1 MEIINNILINSM
13 HVILPFMIYLF
24 YIAYKNVDDEREDK
38 LAIIIT
44 IFSSMYICL
53 KFNKELLEGLPLIL
67 INTPLLISYYKKNNI
82 AILVSSIIIVLYSYN
97 FYSAYLYILI
107 IEYILYCNI
116 YKLLLKKTSI
126 NIYIITFSLIKTL
139 FMMIMLNLELKNTI
153 NNYLEIIFLGLVLC
167 IVTIII
173 INLEKK
179 AEDIIKIN
187 MLAKE
192 TLKEKQIRKMLFQI
206 THEIKNPIAVC
217 KGYLDMFDT
226 NNKDHAKKYI
236 PIMKEEVNKVL
247 ILLEDFLS
255 MNKVKL
261 KKDILDINLLL
272 EETIN
277 SFKLFWDKHNI
288 KTFINIID
296 DEIYI
301 NGDYNRLRQ
310 VFLNIIK
317 NSMEALKENP
327 IIEIKTEIKNND
339 IYIYFKDNGSGIPKD
354 ILEKIKEP
362 FFTTKSK
369 GTGLGVPLSIEIIEG
384 HDGKIEYESKEGEYT
399 LVTIALPI
407 IEI

>member
-1 MEIINNILINSM
+1 M

-53 KFNKELLEGLPLIL
+53 KFNEELLEGLPLIL

-82 AILVSSIIIVLYSYN
+82 AILVSSAIIILYSFN
-97 FYSAYLYILI
+97 FYNTYLFILI
-107 IEYILYCNI
+107 IEYTIYYIIYIL
-116 YKLLLKKTSI
+116 LSKKTSI
-126 NIYIITFSLIKTL
+126 NIYIITFSLVKTI
-139 FMMIMLNLELKNTI
+139 FMMIILNLEIQKKL
-153 NNYLEIIFLGLVLC
+153 NNYLEVIFLGLVLC

-217 KGYLDMFDT
+217 KGYLDMFDI

-236 PIMKEEVNKVL
+236 PIMKEEINKVL

-261 KKDILDINLLL
+261 NKDILDINLLI
-272 EETIN
+272 EDTIN
-277 SFKLFWDKHNI
+277 SFKLFWDKNNI
-288 KTFINIID
+288 KTIINIED
-296 DEIYI
+296 DEVYI

-317 NSMEALKENP
+317 NSMEALKENGA
-327 IIEIKTEIKNND
+327 IEIKTEINNNN
-339 IYIYFKDNGSGIPKD
+339 IFIYFKDNGSGISKD
-354 ILEKIKEP
+354 MLEKIKEP

-399 LVTIALPI
+399 LVTITLPI